1 MARVSESMVSLR
13 IVGDDLR
20 PEEITALFE
29 VEPSLSFCKGN
40 LLSSRNGKEYRRRTG
55 TWSLSAEVR
64 KPENVAAQV
73 AELLS
78 RLPGDLSL
86 WSTLAS
92 RFEIVLFCGLF
103 MDESNEGLS
112 LDAGTLRALAE
123 RGIELDLDLYGPADS
138 SQPASLDS

>member
-1 MARVSESMVSLR
+1 MTRVSESMVSLR
-13 IVGDDLR
+13 ILGDDLR

-29 VEPSLSFCKGN
+29 VEPSLSCCKGD
-40 LLSSRNGKEYRRRTG
+40 LLSSRGGKEYRRSRG
-55 TWSLSAEVR
+55 MWSLSAELH

-78 RLPGDLSL
+78 RLPDDLSL
-86 WSTLAS
+86 WSTLVS

-103 MDESNEGLS
+103 MNEANEGLS

-123 RGIELDLDLYGPADS
+123 RGIALDLDLYGPADS
-138 SQPASLDS
+138 RRSLPPG